1 AAGVVPLVQ
10 SEAAHA
16 RDLGVEPGV
25 MVAEEAHA
33 RARLREQLVEPG
45 RLAEEA
51 LAAPVALEAHA
62 GRSVVREDDVEPT
75 VLAQRSDLVAGVVTL
90 RVALQR
96 LRRALEVRR
105 AVAAADAAHAQRIA
119 ARDELVD
126 LAVLQVVQAGQHLGR
141 RLRVEAEEV
150 HMVALDEHRLAR
162 GGAPF
167 SDPRREVAR
176 AVVPLG
182 GSVDAVRIGP
192 NAEVADVK
200 DEIEAHG
207 ERLLEREH
215 ARVHLVETPVD
226 VARRAEDHGSSPV
239 AQAQW
244 IWMATVQKGRPS
256 LMGFEAMPH
265 HTRSIRCNSP
275 AKARAPRRSTALP
288 TPTTT

>member
-1 AAGVVPLVQ
+1 MTRSTSAPVTTSSSRVALGPTTSAFRRRPRVVVRRFGVFTGGFLRRPLAEQPPVTLAGSHLDRDEAAGVVPLVQ

-75 VLAQRSDLVAGVVTL
+75 ALAQRSDLVAGVVTL

-105 AVAAADAAHAQRIA
+105 AVAPADAADAQRIA

-141 RLRVEAEEV
+141 RLRVEPDEV
-150 HMVALDEHRLAR
+150 LMVALDEHRFAR

-167 SDPRREVAR
+167 SD
-176 AVVPLG
+176 
-182 GSVDAVRIGP
+182 
-192 NAEVADVK
+192 
-200 DEIEAHG
+200 
-207 ERLLEREH
+207 
-215 ARVHLVETPVD
+215 
-226 VARRAEDHGSSPV
+226 
-239 AQAQW
+239 
-244 IWMATVQKGRPS
+244 
-256 LMGFEAMPH
+256 
-265 HTRSIRCNSP
+265 
-275 AKARAPRRSTALP
+275 
-288 TPTTT
+288 